1 MKDVREIAPTRFTGA
16 GLTWAL
22 FGSDGEIVARAY
34 ETMRDGADM
43 YYALRYFDVMERTAM
58 DGIPVQSH
66 IGLIPTFSHL
76 CGGLRAWG
84 RTADEA
90 MQVYDT
96 LKRMEDAGVFEVEAE
111 GIAEEVLAA
120 VNDKTIVVTF
130 SLGSGNAED
139 AIFLFLADICGEA
152 SEEDTPP
159 KHAYAFG
166 NVGRLHQRILVVGFE
181 LIRTTG
187 AGSRELHSL

>member
-58 DGIPVQSH
+58 DGIPVQSD

-139 AIFLFLADICGEA
+139 AIFLFLEDICGES

-166 NVGRLHQRILVVGFE
+166 NVGRLHQRILVVGFA